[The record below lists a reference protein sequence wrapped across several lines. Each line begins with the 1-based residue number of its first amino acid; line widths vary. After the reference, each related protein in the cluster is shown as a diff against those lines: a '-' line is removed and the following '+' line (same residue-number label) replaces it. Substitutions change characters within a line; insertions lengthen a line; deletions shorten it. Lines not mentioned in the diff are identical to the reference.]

1 MGGGRFLTRKRVT
14 AFIAVTLFW
23 KAQVIL
29 LPIINHFICNFTI
42 EDLIGYDL
50 PQARSFFVII
60 SFHNN
65 MFDMFTIEFF
75 QKCE

>member
-65 MFDMFTIEFF
+65 MFTIEFF
-75 QKCE
+75 QKYE